1 MNWRIEI
8 GGVDTLL
15 IYADA
20 PVAEQTSARIQQAAQ
35 ALRAGLA
42 QQLVELVPSYTSLLL
57 QYDVLHADYAAMR
70 QAVLAILA
78 QLPEQL
84 PQDEGQLIEIPVYYS
99 AETGPDLLPLAQR
112 TGLSVEEV
120 IALHTATTYRVY
132 AIGFA
137 PGFAYLGQVDERLAS
152 PRLATPR
159 LQVPAGSVG
168 IAERQTA
175 IYPLNSPG
183 GWNLLGRTPLRMF
196 DAGREPASLLAA
208 GQRVRFQAISQAEF
222 VALGGQ
228 LEEGTCKV

>member
-228 LEEGTCKV
+228 LEEGACKV

>member
-120 IALHTATTYRVY
+120 IALHTATIYRVY

-196 DAGREPASLLAA
+196 DAGRVPASLLAA